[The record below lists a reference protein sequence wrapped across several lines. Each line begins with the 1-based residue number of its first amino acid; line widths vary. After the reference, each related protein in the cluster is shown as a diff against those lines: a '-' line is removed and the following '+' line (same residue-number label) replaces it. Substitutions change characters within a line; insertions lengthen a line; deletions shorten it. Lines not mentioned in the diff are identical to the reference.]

1 MTAKAQVEYLTKVI
15 NAQKDTIDE
24 LLKENIDLKKQN
36 RELANQI
43 DVLPAYDAQ
52 YFVRI
57 PTTE

>member
-43 DVLPAYDAQ
+43 DALSAYDAQ